1 MAGRAYKGPW
11 PSPLDKIREKGLQN
25 SATWNPGVI
34 PNSSGEDKDVTVTGA
49 ALGDFVMVSFSLDVT
64 GIVLDAQ
71 VTSANTVTAVMSNN
85 TGQSK
90 NLAEGTLYVKVIPRT

>member
-1 MAGRAYKGPW
+1 MATQKNIGPW
-11 PSPLDKIREKGLQN
+11 SSPLDKLREKGLQA

-49 ALGDFVMVSFSLDVT
+49 ALGDFALVSFSLDVT

-71 VTSANTVTAVMSNN
+71 VTAANTVTAVMSNN

>member
-1 MAGRAYKGPW
+1 MAGRKYKGPW
-11 PSPLDKIREKGLQN
+11 ASPLEKIREKGLQG

-34 PNSSGEDKDVTVTGA
+34 PNSSGEDKDVTVAGA
-49 ALGDFVMVSFSLDVT
+49 ALGDFAMAAFSLDVT
-64 GIVLDAQ
+64 GVVLNAQ
-71 VTSANTVTAVMSNN
+71 VTAANTVTAVMSNN